1 MRLDI
6 EHRQL
11 MSLKNIL
18 DKLYE
23 NYTEEIKQAY
33 SDENT
38 PIKEINRL
46 NGERDEL
53 KPIIETFNRYR

>member
-6 EHRQL
+6 EYRHL
-11 MSLKNIL
+11 MTLKEIL

-53 KPIIETFNRYR
+53 KPIITTLKKYR